1 MSEREELE
9 AEIAAIE
16 QAWLFSEDASDTAGR
31 RRHLATALLS
41 SGYTKGNGELVEAVR
56 TAKKF
61 AEIIATGRAEG
72 DNYRA
77 SEIVNICERALS
89 DSEGVASSGGCAGQ
103 YLLLKRALYW
113 RPNYSGYTP
122 LKSEAGRYSLEE
134 ASARATPRHIRDK
147 YEGPHVYMIAEARA
161 DQLAERCKHVD
172 FIDPVP
178 PAQDTQRAE
187 RATNGELHGDGVRDD
202 TEAVQE
208 RVNAGLTIGDSHE

>member
-113 RPNYSGYTP
+113 RPNYSGYT
-122 LKSEAGRYSLEE
+122 
-134 ASARATPRHIRDK
+134 
-147 YEGPHVYMIAEARA
+147 GPHVYMIAEARA